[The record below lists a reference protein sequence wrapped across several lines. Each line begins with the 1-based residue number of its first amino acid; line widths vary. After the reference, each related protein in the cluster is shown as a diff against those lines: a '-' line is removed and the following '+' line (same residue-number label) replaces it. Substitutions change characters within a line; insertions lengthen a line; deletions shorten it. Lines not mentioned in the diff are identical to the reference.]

1 MLDATFQGPNLRGHD
16 IMIWNWLIS
25 HVACGLAA
33 AIFACV
39 VLRCQI
45 VRPL

>member
-1 MLDATFQGPNLRGHD
+1 
-16 IMIWNWLIS
+16 MIWNWLIS

-39 VLRCQI
+39 VVQYQIAKPLR
-45 VRPL
+45 